1 MSDQEFVDQVAEAI
15 TKALRQVS
23 DVVGVSPPS
32 DFDAHAAAEA
42 AIAGLRKQMK
52 KRNTCSCTCA
62 CCTVEPKWKPRVTH
76 TRLSDG
82 RVVPRGSQAAAI
94 DQYGEGLVSYVADA
108 GQLIEASSLGTPA
121 ARAFRE
127 SVSDED
133 VDRIMGRVN
142 EQTAGKPMSKTE
154 REAAEARFRAIHEEC
169 KGNVWKTL
177 RAMPRA
183 INACRDIYRAALKE
197 ALDEK

>member
-42 AIAGLRKQMK
+42 AIAGLRGQMK

-108 GQLIEASSLGTPA
+108 GALPSQALAPRGAHRVAIQARVKGSWYQRPETTQLE
-121 ARAFRE
+121 
-127 SVSDED
+127 
-133 VDRIMGRVN
+133 GR
-142 EQTAGKPMSKTE
+142 QMTD
-154 REAAEARFRAIHEEC
+154 
-169 KGNVWKTL
+169 KGQ
-177 RAMPRA
+177 A
-183 INACRDIYRAALKE
+183 D
-197 ALDEK
+197 D